1 MNADLSVVR
10 EDGDGGRGARL
21 HGDVVARLR
30 HMLVEGEIPPGARVP
45 ERELCAAFGI
55 SRTPLREALKV
66 LAAEGQVVLLPNRG
80 ARAARLTATDIRE
93 LFDVCEGLEAIAGE
107 LACERISPEAL
118 AELRTLHDEMQGY
131 YGRRELIPYYR
142 CNRAIH
148 EGIVRAAGNAILA
161 SFYESVTARIRRA
174 RYVVPMLPDHWAL
187 AMLEHEAI
195 LNALARRDGPGLSH
209 ILRAHLRI
217 KRRELL
223 TAGFTEDDVDSS
235 SRTETSPLRRI
246 A

>member
-1 MNADLSVVR
+1 MNAVSISREGEARTGIRHADLVS
-10 EDGDGGRGARL
+10 
-21 HGDVVARLR
+21 RLR
-30 HMLVEGEIPPGARVP
+30 EMLVEGEIPPGARVP
-45 ERELCAAFGI
+45 ERELCQGFGI

-80 ARAARLTATDIRE
+80 ARAARLTVRDVRE

-107 LACERISPEAL
+107 LACENISAEAL
-118 AELRTLHDEMQGY
+118 SELRALTDQMRGFYE
-131 YGRRELIPYYR
+131 RRELIPYYR

-148 EGIVRAAGNAILA
+148 EGIVRAAGNAVLT

-174 RYVVPMLPDHWAL
+174 RYVVAMPPDHWAL
-187 AMLEHEAI
+187 AMLEHDAI
-195 LNALARRDGPGLSH
+195 VNALARRDGPGLSH
-209 ILRAHLRI
+209 ILRTHLRK

-223 TAGFTEDDVDSS
+223 AAGFTEEAGDPAAPD
-235 SRTETSPLRRI
+235 RPALRRI